1 LIGFIQ
7 FLSTRWEGNGINE
20 VGKERETGII
30 RVRVNPEYFRPSEAV
45 SVDKRANFCSV
56 VNP

>member
-30 RVRVNPEYFRPSEAV
+30 RVRVNPKYFRPSEVV
-45 SVDKRANFCSV
+45 SVDKRANFSSV